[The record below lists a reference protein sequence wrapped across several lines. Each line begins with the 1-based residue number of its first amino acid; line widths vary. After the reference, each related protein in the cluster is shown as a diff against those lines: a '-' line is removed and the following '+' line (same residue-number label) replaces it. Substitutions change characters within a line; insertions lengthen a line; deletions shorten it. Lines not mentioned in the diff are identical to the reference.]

1 MWRVKREVMEQT
13 AKAKSKRFAVRI
25 VKLYQ
30 YLCEEKHAYVMSKQ
44 ILKSGTS
51 IGANLAEAE
60 CAISRKDFL
69 AKIYISL
76 KECAETK
83 FWIELLYETEYL
95 TEEEFT
101 SISKD
106 CEELRRMLSAT
117 TKTLNSTLHS
127 PLSTL

>member
-1 MWRVKREVMEQT
+1 MEHT
-13 AKAKSKRFAVRI
+13 AKVKSKRFAVRI
-25 VKLYQ
+25 VRLYK
-30 YLCEEKHAYVMSKQ
+30 YLCEEKHEYIMSRQ
-44 ILKSGTS
+44 LLKSGTS

-83 FWIELLYETEYL
+83 FWIELLYETEYI
-95 TEEEFT
+95 TEEEFI
-101 SISKD
+101 SILKD

-117 TKTLNSTLHS
+117 TRTLNSTLHS
-127 PLSTL
+127 SLSTL